1 MNKEKK
7 QRIGDMQ
14 RQTKETDVKIKLNL
28 DGAGTANIDTGV
40 GFLDHML
47 ELFAVHGGFDL
58 DVQCVG
64 DIQVDA
70 HHSVEDVGI
79 TLGRL
84 INHLLGDKKGI
95 ERFADAAVPMDEA
108 LCRSVVDLSGRPY
121 LSVKTAAGAEL
132 AGKSGDFDLE
142 LVEEFLRAVSTYGLF
157 TLHVIIEDGKNGHHI
172 AEAVFKSFARAL
184 KKAVRIV
191 SDRIPSSKG
200 VI

>member
-1 MNKEKK
+1 MDK
-7 QRIGDMQ
+7 QRIGETQ
-14 RQTKETDVKIKLNL
+14 RKTKETDVGIKLNL
-28 DGAGTANIDTGV
+28 DGSGTANIDTGV

-58 DVQCVG
+58 GVKCAG
-64 DIQVDA
+64 DIKVDA

-84 INHLLGDKKGI
+84 INQLLGDKKGI
-95 ERFADAAVPMDEA
+95 ERFAAASVPMDEA
-108 LCRSVVDLSGRPY
+108 LCRAVIDLSGRPY
-121 LSVKTAAGAEL
+121 LSVKFAAGAEL
-132 AGKSGDFDLE
+132 TGKTGDFDLE

-157 TLHVIIEDGKNGHHI
+157 TLHIIVEDGKNGHHI
-172 AEAVFKSFARAL
+172 AEAVFKSLARAL

-191 SDRIPSSKG
+191 GDRIPSSKG